1 MRKLTSSFD
10 FLEYDAS
17 SELAPED
24 RILLDMARKATATSH
39 APYSC
44 YHVGAAVKLANGEIF
59 TGSNQENMAFPAG
72 LCAERVA
79 VYAAASAFPE
89 TPVATLAISAR
100 ADAFPVSEPVP
111 PCGMCR
117 QSIVEYELK
126 FGNKIRIILGGETGK
141 VFVING
147 MSTLLPLT
155 FQEKGL
161 RKPK

>member
-1 MRKLTSSFD
+1 MRRLTSSF
-10 FLEYDAS
+10 EYQEFDSS

-24 RILLDMARKATATSH
+24 HTLLEMARKATATSH
-39 APYSC
+39 APYSR

-79 VYAAASAFPE
+79 VFSAAAAYPDS
-89 TPVATLAISAR
+89 PVATLAISAK
-100 ADAFPVSEPVP
+100 ADAFPVNEPVP

-141 VFVING
+141 VFIVNG
-147 MSTLLPLT
+147 MSTLLPFT
-155 FQEKGL
+155 FHEKGL
-161 RKPK
+161 RKPQ